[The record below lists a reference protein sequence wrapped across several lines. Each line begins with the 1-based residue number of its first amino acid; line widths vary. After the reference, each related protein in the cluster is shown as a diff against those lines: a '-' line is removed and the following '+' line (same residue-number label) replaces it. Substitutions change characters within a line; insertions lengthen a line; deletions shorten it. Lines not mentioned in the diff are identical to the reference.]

1 MAAGADEVFCKP
13 FPAVDLRRRL
23 TEVALALR
31 ASAAGERT
39 VWPIEFLGG
48 LCEPVR
54 QGMDDTAT
62 RARVMVVEDDP
73 EVAQVI
79 ARKLGGDGLEVE
91 LADDPRP
98 VLARLDAG
106 EADGWDVVLL
116 DVGLPGM
123 SGIDVLRRFRE
134 ANSLASIVMLTG
146 DNTANTATICM
157 RAGAFY
163 YLTKPFRPYELST
176 MVESAASYSRLRR
189 ELARVRPVVDDAS
202 DQLLIGTSPA
212 MRKLRA
218 ALDRLASQD
227 VSILIRGE
235 SGTGKEQVARALHER
250 GVRRKR
256 RFIALNCGAIPD
268 SLIDSELFGHA
279 KGAFT
284 GASADRP
291 GVFGEADGGTLFLD
305 EIGDMPTAVQA
316 RLLRV
321 LQEGEVRPVGG
332 SGVRTVDVRVIAAT
346 HVDLTAAVEQGRFR
360 QDLFY
365 RLNVVVLGVP
375 PLRDRL
381 EDLPIL
387 AAHFLRKH
395 GGQVQLGLSP
405 DALDVMTS
413 YGWPG
418 NVRELENALMHAIA
432 LRQGDVIMPES
443 LPATIAAR
451 SNGKIT
457 TTIPVGSGEGGDDQ
471 LPPLTEAK
479 RRASAAFE
487 KTYLTLAM
495 ERAKGS
501 ISEAARLAGLD
512 RTNFRRLL
520 QRHGIGAT
528 QFKG

>member
-1 MAAGADEVFCKP
+1 
-13 FPAVDLRRRL
+13 
-23 TEVALALR
+23 
-31 ASAAGERT
+31 
-39 VWPIEFLGG
+39 
-48 LCEPVR
+48 
-54 QGMDDTAT
+54 MDDSVT
-62 RARVMVVEDDP
+62 RVKVMVVEDDP
-73 EVAQVI
+73 EVAKAI
-79 ARKLGGDGLEVE
+79 ARKLGGDGLDVE

-106 EADGWDVVLL
+106 EGDDWDVVLL

-134 ANSLASIVMLTG
+134 ASSLSSIVMLTG
-146 DNTANTATICM
+146 DNSANTATTCM

-163 YLTKPFRPYELST
+163 YLTKPFRPYELSS
-176 MVESAASYSRLRR
+176 MVESAARYSTLRR
-189 ELARVRPVVDDAS
+189 QLAGVRQAIDDAA
-202 DQLLIGTSPA
+202 DQLLVGTSPA

-235 SGTGKEQVARALHER
+235 SGTGKELVARALHER

-256 RFIALNCGAIPD
+256 RFVALNCGAIPE

-284 GASADRP
+284 GATADRP
-291 GVFGEADGGTLFLD
+291 GVFVEADGGTLFLD
-305 EIGDMPTAVQA
+305 EIGDMPLAVQA

-365 RLNVVVLGVP
+365 RLNVVVMTVP
-375 PLRDRL
+375 PLRERF

-395 GGQVQLGLSP
+395 GGATPMSISP
-405 DALDVMTS
+405 DALDAMMTYS
-413 YGWPG
+413 WPG
-418 NVRELENALMHAIA
+418 NVRELENAVMHAVPHAILTRGELRTSGVIQVPA
-432 LRQGDVIMPES
+432 LI
-443 LPATIAAR
+443 
-451 SNGKIT
+451 
-457 TTIPVGSGEGGDDQ
+457 GSEDEQ

-479 RRASAAFE
+479 RRASAVFE
-487 KTYLTLAM
+487 KNYLTMAM

-520 QRHGIGAT
+520 QRHGIDAT
-528 QFKG
+528 AFKS

>member
-1 MAAGADEVFCKP
+1 
-13 FPAVDLRRRL
+13 
-23 TEVALALR
+23 
-31 ASAAGERT
+31 
-39 VWPIEFLGG
+39 
-48 LCEPVR
+48 
-54 QGMDDTAT
+54 
-62 RARVMVVEDDP
+62 
-73 EVAQVI
+73 
-79 ARKLGGDGLEVE
+79 
-91 LADDPRP
+91 
-98 VLARLDAG
+98 
-106 EADGWDVVLL
+106 VLL

-134 ANSLASIVMLTG
+134 ASSLASIVMLTG
-146 DNTANTATICM
+146 DNSANTATTCM

-163 YLTKPFRPYELST
+163 YLTKPFRPYELSS
-176 MVESAASYSRLRR
+176 MVESAARYSALRR
-189 ELARVRPVVDDAS
+189 QLAGVRQAIDDAA
-202 DQLLIGTSPA
+202 DQLLVGTSPA

-235 SGTGKEQVARALHER
+235 SGTGKELVARALHER

-256 RFIALNCGAIPD
+256 RFVALNCGAIPE

-284 GASADRP
+284 GATADRP
-291 GVFGEADGGTLFLD
+291 GVFVEADGGTLFLD
-305 EIGDMPTAVQA
+305 EIGDMPMAVQA

-321 LQEGEVRPVGG
+321 LQEDEVRPVGG

-346 HVDLTAAVEQGRFR
+346 HVDLNAAVEQGRFR
-360 QDLFY
+360 QDLYY
-365 RLNVVVLGVP
+365 RLNVVVLTVP
-375 PLRDRL
+375 PLRERF

-395 GGQVQLGLSP
+395 GGTAPMSLSP
-405 DALDVMTS
+405 DALDTMMG

-418 NVRELENALMHAIA
+418 NVRELENAIMHAVA
-432 LRQGDVIMPES
+432 LRHGDVISPES
-443 LPATIAAR
+443 LPNAISAR
-451 SNGKIT
+451 GELRSSGA
-457 TTIPVGSGEGGDDQ
+457 IPLSLVGGTGDDEQ

-479 RRASAAFE
+479 RRASAVFE
-487 KTYLTLAM
+487 KNYLTMAM

-520 QRHGIGAT
+520 QRHGIDAT
-528 QFKG
+528 AFKS

>member
-1 MAAGADEVFCKP
+1 
-13 FPAVDLRRRL
+13 
-23 TEVALALR
+23 
-31 ASAAGERT
+31 
-39 VWPIEFLGG
+39 
-48 LCEPVR
+48 
-54 QGMDDTAT
+54 
-62 RARVMVVEDDP
+62 MVVEDDP
-73 EVAQVI
+73 EVARAI
-79 ARKLGGDGLEVE
+79 ARKLGGDGLDVE
-91 LADDPRP
+91 LADDPRH
-98 VLARLDAG
+98 VLARLEAG
-106 EADGWDVVLL
+106 EGDAWDVVLL

-123 SGIDVLRRFRE
+123 SGIDVLRKFRE

-146 DNTANTATICM
+146 DNSANTATTCM

-163 YLTKPFRPYELST
+163 YLTKPFRPYELSS
-176 MVESAASYSRLRR
+176 MVESAARYSTLRR
-189 ELARVRPVVDDAS
+189 ELAGVRAALDDAS
-202 DQLLIGTSPA
+202 DQLLVGTSAA

-235 SGTGKEQVARALHER
+235 SGTGKELVARALHER
-250 GVRRKR
+250 GTRRKR
-256 RFIALNCGAIPD
+256 RFVALNCGSIPE

-284 GASADRP
+284 GATTDRA
-291 GVFGEADGGTLFLD
+291 GVFVEADGGTLFLD

-332 SGVRTVDVRVIAAT
+332 SGVRKVDVRVIAAT

-365 RLNVVVLGVP
+365 RLNVVVLSVP
-375 PLRDRL
+375 PLRERL

-395 GGQVQLGLSP
+395 GGGRPLSLSP
-405 DALDVMTS
+405 DALDVMS
-413 YGWPG
+413 AYPWPG
-418 NVRELENALMHAIA
+418 NVRELENAVMHAIA
-432 LRQGDVIMPES
+432 LHQGEVLVPES
-443 LPATIAAR
+443 LP
-451 SNGKIT
+451 
-457 TTIPVGSGEGGDDQ
+457 TTIVSRGNGRLTASIPVAGPDGGED

-479 RRASAAFE
+479 RRASAVFE
-487 KTYLTLAM
+487 KNYLTLAM

-520 QRHGIGAT
+520 QRHGIDAT
-528 QFKG
+528 LFKG